1 MTVLTTSY
9 KNWDINQ
16 TEGVITTTI
25 LQNMGNTI
33 MGKALRN
40 YKKFYDSRY
49 EGKRTLLYSL
59 HFGEMDITYMGQRL
73 IMLPIQFCVL
83 ELFEKL
89 DTINIAQ
96 IKSAPFFL
104 NYSDKFRND
113 TIYSLISGGLLKMNG
128 NNISLS
134 TSGPFKEN
142 LIEIFFTNSD
152 YAMIWQENKTRE
164 LAHSREEIIMA
175 NINHIVKTRNIN
187 RNELYD
193 TIKKAISLF
202 EVTTDMFDK
211 ATDYMTNHRYIE
223 TNSDS
228 VIKLIW

>member
-1 MTVLTTSY
+1 
-9 KNWDINQ
+9 
-16 TEGVITTTI
+16 
-25 LQNMGNTI
+25 MGNTI

-40 YKKFYDSRY
+40 YKKFYESRY

-59 HFGEMDITYMGQRL
+59 HFGEIDITYMKQQI

-83 ELFEKL
+83 ELYEKT
-89 DTINIAQ
+89 DTIDIAQ

-104 NYSDKFRND
+104 NYCDKFRND

-128 NNISLS
+128 TNITLV
-134 TSGPFKEN
+134 TSGQFKQN

-152 YAMIWQENKTRE
+152 YSQSWQENKTKE
-164 LAHSREEIIMA
+164 LAHSREEIIMT
-175 NINHIVKTRNIN
+175 NINHIIKTRSIN

-193 TIKKAISLF
+193 SIKKAISLF

-223 TNSDS
+223 TNTEQ
-228 VIKLIW
+228 VIKLVW